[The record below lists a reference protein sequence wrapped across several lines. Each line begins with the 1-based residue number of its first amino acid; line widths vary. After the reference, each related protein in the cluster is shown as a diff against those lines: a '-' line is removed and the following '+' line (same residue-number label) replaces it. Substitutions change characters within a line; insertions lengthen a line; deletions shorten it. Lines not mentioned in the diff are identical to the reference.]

1 MEGPPG
7 PFGGRLPTVLKANLL
22 VLVGFIVATF
32 FLPLS
37 ETERWVLT
45 VAMTALAGLNW
56 ALLDHAKR
64 RR

>member
-1 MEGPPG
+1 M
-7 PFGGRLPTVLKANLL
+7 LKVNLR

-45 VAMTALAGLNW
+45 PAMAALAGINW